1 MKNDETKK
9 DRVGSLFRINSM
21 RNTHMAKGECLIVCY
36 AYTICAIL
44 RSEKA
49 TLLVLHRMYCNYFED
64 MFLFEILLKTRPLL
78 SFDEL
83 G

>member
-21 RNTHMAKGECLIVCY
+21 RNTHMAKGECLLVCY
-36 AYTICAIL
+36 AYMICAIL

-49 TLLVLHRMYCNYFED
+49 TLLVLLYLLRYDVRWQDSNLNEFE
-64 MFLFEILLKTRPLL
+64 FFTEY
-78 SFDEL
+78 SS
-83 G
+83 